1 MQNRQIK
8 LACRSTGIP
17 QPDDFRLEET
27 KLGELADGQF
37 RVRNQLLSIDPS
49 MRGWLADPDEYGIA
63 ALGRK
68 SQRVQVG
75 EVMRSL
81 AAGEVVESNHSDFS
95 TGDLVTGW
103 FGWQDYADVTPEA
116 VVSRVTNRDLPLS
129 LWLGVL
135 GMNGVTAFV
144 GLELYPELGPDKT
157 VVISTAAG
165 AVGSVVGQLAKS
177 KGARVVGMTSGE
189 AKCEYCRETLGFD
202 YMIDYKKDDF
212 EENLKAALPTGAD
225 LYFDNTAGSIS
236 DAVILQMAIGGKIVV
251 CGTAAVDSWNPA
263 PLGPRVERPIL
274 AKRLTVQGFVAFDEF
289 PRWPQIIDQLAERVR
304 DGSLQYREDIV
315 DGLEQAPGSIADLY
329 NSVNLGKRLI
339 RL

>member
-1 MQNRQIK
+1 MRNRQIR
-8 LACRSTGIP
+8 LISRPTDIP
-17 QPDDFRLEET
+17 QPEDFCVEAT
-27 KLGELADGQF
+27 DLGGLADGQF

-68 SQRVQVG
+68 SQRVAIG

-81 AAGEVVESNHSDFS
+81 AAGEVIESHHPDF
-95 TGDLVTGW
+95 TKGDLVTGW

-116 VVSRVTNRDLPLS
+116 VVSRVTAFDLPLS
-129 LWLGVL
+129 LWLGIL

-144 GLELYPELGPDKT
+144 GLELYPELGPEKT
-157 VVISTAAG
+157 VVVSTAAG
-165 AVGSVVGQLAKS
+165 AVGSVVGQIAKGR
-177 KGARVVGMTSGE
+177 GARVVGITGGA
-189 AKCEYCRETLGFD
+189 AKCEYCREVLGFD
-202 YMIDYKKDDF
+202 HVVDYKNNGFAEDL
-212 EENLKAALPTGAD
+212 EAALPDGAD

-236 DAVILQMAIGGKIVV
+236 DEVILQMAIGGKIIV
-251 CGTAAVDSWNPA
+251 CGTSAVNSWNPA
-263 PLGPRVERPIL
+263 PLGPRIERPIL

-289 PRWPQIIDQLAERVR
+289 ARWPEIIDQLAERVR
-304 DGSLQYREDIV
+304 DGSLKYREDIV
-315 DGLEQAPGSIADLY
+315 EGLERAPGSIADLY